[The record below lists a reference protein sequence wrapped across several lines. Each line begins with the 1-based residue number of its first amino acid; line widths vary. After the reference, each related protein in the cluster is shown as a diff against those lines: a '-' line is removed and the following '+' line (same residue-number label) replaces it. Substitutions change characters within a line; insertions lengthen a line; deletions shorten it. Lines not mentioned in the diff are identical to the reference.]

1 MNTLGSFQGSGEA
14 IMSKPIRKEF
24 GPGYDYPNRKFHI
37 FAVILPTIL
46 IIALAV
52 IMVRRVGA
60 PSSKV
65 QFSPVVACPTQ
76 TCPPASTEPASTAPA
91 SPTPSAK
98 KTSASALSATPVLS
112 LTGAML
118 SRVPS
123 AVTHA
128 VVLSSA

>member
-1 MNTLGSFQGSGEA
+1 
-14 IMSKPIRKEF
+14 MSARIKKEF
-24 GPGYDYPNRKFHI
+24 GPGYDHPDRKFNLL
-37 FAVILPTIL
+37 AVILPTVL

-52 IMVRRVGA
+52 ILIRRESA

-65 QFSPVVACPTQ
+65 MRTPVVACPTQ
-76 TCPPASTEPASTAPA
+76 TCPPESTHPARPRQSARP
-91 SPTPSAK
+91 AK
-98 KTSASALSATPVLS
+98 KASSSPSGPSTTLALS

-118 SRVPS
+118 SRASS